1 MQFSAPPI
9 ELPTVDQ
16 TCEPEPGSF
25 EGFIAG
31 MSAKV
36 DELLTAANWQLH
48 LE

>member
-1 MQFSAPPI
+1 MQ
-9 ELPTVDQ
+9 LPTPPVEPSAVDL
-16 TCEPEPGSF
+16 TYEPEPASF

-36 DELLTAANWQLH
+36 DELLTAANWQPS

>member
-1 MQFSAPPI
+1 MQLPTPPI

-16 TCEPEPGSF
+16 TYEPEPGTF

-36 DELLTAANWQLH
+36 DELLTAANWQPS